1 MAGWFRSSKTVP
13 PAAPLPEFDTP
24 WRPVEWSEDNKIK
37 MLRSLKE
44 FQLSTPDISQL
55 RILLHGPIGAGKS
68 SFINSVNTVLQGR
81 NTTAA
86 LADSAAGGDS
96 YSFTVKFK
104 YHRLKK
110 DGPGSFYP
118 FVFTDIM
125 GLEQSR
131 GVRIDDIKDVL
142 EGHIKNGYTF
152 NPAGSIEKDSRYY
165 NSSPSLKDRVHCLV
179 SVLPA
184 NKISISSDEVIKKM
198 KEVRQKARD
207 LGIPQVTIMTMVDEA
222 CPLVKHDLEKIY
234 TSKKIK
240 EKMQECS
247 HKLGVP
253 MNCIYPVK
261 NYHEEVTN
269 DLHLDVLIL
278 LAMKDII
285 MFANDYVEE
294 QIYPE

>member
-1 MAGWFRSSKTVP
+1 
-13 PAAPLPEFDTP
+13 
-24 WRPVEWSEDNKIK
+24 RPVEWRYDQK
-37 MLRSLKE
+37 LKE
-44 FQLSTPDISQL
+44 FQLSTPDVNQL

-86 LADSAAGGDS
+86 LANSAADVES
-96 YSFTVKFK
+96 HSFTVKFK

-125 GLEQSR
+125 GLEQSM
-131 GVRIDDIKDVL
+131 GVCTDDIKNILD
-142 EGHIKNGYTF
+142 GHIKNGYTF
-152 NPAGSIEKDSRYY
+152 NPAGPIEKDNQYY

-184 NKISISSDEVIKKM
+184 HKISLTSDKVVSKM

-207 LGIPQVTIMTMVDEA
+207 LGIPQVTIMTMVDEV

-240 EKMQECS
+240 EKCRDG
-247 HKLGVP
+247 LGVP

-261 NYHEEVTN
+261 NYSEEITN
-269 DLHLDVLIL
+269 YLHLDVLIL
-278 LAMKDII
+278 VALKDII
-285 MFANDYVEE
+285 MFANDYVED
-294 QIYPE
+294 QIYTE